1 MKRMHIE
8 KGVHGNKRERAKD
21 NKKGIQQCAVATAD
35 LYNTSTIGCGTF
47 GTCTAP
53 HHGILYLLLFKLLI
67 LAFTYIHIPNI
78 HLGLRFEFGPQR
90 LGI

>member
-35 LYNTSTIGCGTF
+35 LYNTSTTWMWYIWYLHCATPRYL
-47 GTCTAP
+47 ALIVVQNM
-53 HHGILYLLLFKLLI
+53 ILVFI
-67 LAFTYIHIPNI
+67 FTSQIFIWDLYFN
-78 HLGLRFEFGPQR
+78 LGRKNN
-90 LGI
+90 